1 MREAQMRRYACV
13 IRGNLPDRAQHGNLP
28 DSAQQKK
35 KRAGDGCQRGAQGG
49 GENLGRRIDVA
60 STGYRRPACPALGQI
75 RSKVIAAVVAET
87 RLSAWQIR
95 CRGSSYTRTARF
107 PTPDLAMPRF
117 SYTTQ
122 LPRMGPLRN
131 VIRIIKGPNQY
142 QEAVMSNPP
151 VINEQLLQ
159 EVREVN
165 LAYLVLAQHM
175 IRADRAQALYRL
187 GVSEEVAAIIDQLT
201 PAQLMKI
208 AASNQLILRFRF
220 DDDVVWNLLT
230 SHSRAK
236 LAPGAAVAGLHANI
250 VMAGQFAESN

>member
-1 MREAQMRRYACV
+1 
-13 IRGNLPDRAQHGNLP
+13 
-28 DSAQQKK
+28 
-35 KRAGDGCQRGAQGG
+35 
-49 GENLGRRIDVA
+49 
-60 STGYRRPACPALGQI
+60 
-75 RSKVIAAVVAET
+75 
-87 RLSAWQIR
+87 
-95 CRGSSYTRTARF
+95 
-107 PTPDLAMPRF
+107 
-117 SYTTQ
+117 
-122 LPRMGPLRN
+122 MGPLRN
-131 VIRIIKGPNQY
+131 AISTIKRPNFE
-142 QEAVMSNPP
+142 EAVMSNPP
-151 VINEQLLQ
+151 AVNEQLLQ

-208 AASNQLILRFRF
+208 ASSNQLILRFRF

-250 VMAGQFAESN
+250 VMAGQFAENN